1 MTERQELEQ
10 ESLLKKQR
18 EALGLTQREVAV
30 AVNVSVQTVSN
41 WETGRYKEA
50 KLTLPQVKA
59 LCRVLQWTI
68 DDLPDDLGPLTRMS
82 EKD

>member
-1 MTERQELEQ
+1 MSESLSSQ
-10 ESLLKKQR
+10 ESVLKHRR
-18 EALGLTQREVAV
+18 EELGLTQRDVAA

-59 LCRVLQWTI
+59 LCRILQWSI
-68 DDLPDDLGPLTRMS
+68 EELPDELG
-82 EKD
+82 

>member
-10 ESLLKKQR
+10 ESFLKKQR